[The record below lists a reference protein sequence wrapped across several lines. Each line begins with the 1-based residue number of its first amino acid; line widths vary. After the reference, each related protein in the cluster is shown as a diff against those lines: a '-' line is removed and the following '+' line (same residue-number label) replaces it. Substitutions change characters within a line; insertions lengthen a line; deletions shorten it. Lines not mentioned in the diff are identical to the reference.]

1 MKKKEGQGRRKSDTR
16 LEKNNAVKEM
26 IEENPLSTLKQISES
41 LNISTSMVQRIMND
55 DLNVIWCKT
64 KWVPHILTE
73 RNKAIR
79 MERCQNL
86 IQSLNSRLGKSNLI
100 TIDEK
105 FFYCRKLKPRN
116 KIGSWVSASGD
127 QPHLQTALRSPMEEK
142 YLVIIAISQRG
153 RHYFEILNRNESINS
168 TKYVEFLKNLLQFQ
182 IGFEN
187 PILPENMRLQ
197 QDNARPHVSLET
209 IRLLPQPP
217 YSPEVNLCDA
227 YLFPRLEALRNDFQ
241 TRDEIKQFLDQN
253 LPNFTATR
261 MEKSSG

>member
-1 MKKKEGQGRRKSDTR
+1 
-16 LEKNNAVKEM
+16 
-26 IEENPLSTLKQISES
+26 
-41 LNISTSMVQRIMND
+41 
-55 DLNVIWCKT
+55 
-64 KWVPHILTE
+64 
-73 RNKAIR
+73 

-116 KIGSWVSASGD
+116 KIGSWVSASGH

-187 PILPENMRLQ
+187 HR
-197 QDNARPHVSLET
+197 NAG
-209 IRLLPQPP
+209 LLI
-217 YSPEVNLCDA
+217 SPSM
-227 YLFPRLEALRNDFQ
+227 YLL
-241 TRDEIKQFLDQN
+241 
-253 LPNFTATR
+253 
-261 MEKSSG
+261 